1 MNTYMNDIIWNKVI
15 IDEFVELACL
25 SETEEMILRTWAKG
39 WSITKQ
45 SMEFHLSESSIKK
58 IRHRI
63 KIKYD
68 NVQGYS
74 NILPIRNTYNQI
86 YKA

>member
-1 MNTYMNDIIWNKVI
+1 MNDIIWNKVI
-15 IDEFVELACL
+15 INEFIELACL

-58 IRHRI
+58 IRARI
-63 KIKYD
+63 KLKYD
-68 NVQGYS
+68 NVQKYS
-74 NILPIRNTYNQI
+74 NILPLRGIKNSI

>member
-1 MNTYMNDIIWNKVI
+1 MNDILWNKII
-15 IDEFVELACL
+15 IDEFIELACL

-45 SMEFHLSESSIKK
+45 SLEFHMCESSVKK
-58 IRHRI
+58 IKHRI

-68 NVQGYS
+68 NVQKYS
-74 NILPIRNTYNQI
+74 NILPIRCKQNIT